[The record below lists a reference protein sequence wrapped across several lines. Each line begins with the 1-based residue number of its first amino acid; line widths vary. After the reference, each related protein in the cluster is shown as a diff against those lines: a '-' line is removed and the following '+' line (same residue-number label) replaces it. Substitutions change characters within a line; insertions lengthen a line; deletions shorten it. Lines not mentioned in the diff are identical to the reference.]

1 MSEAGTSPRTGPI
14 VSSAHLVSD
23 RSSELSEVE
32 FGLNMLINAYQRW
45 MVRCM
50 AATGVADLGPLDVLV
65 LHLCNHRDR
74 RKKLAELCFLLNM
87 DDSHT
92 VNYALKK
99 LVKQGLLDGE
109 KRGKEIFYG
118 VTDTGSKACER
129 YREVREACL
138 IDSLQALGHD
148 NAELGQVGQLLR
160 ALSGL
165 YDQAARSAT
174 AI

>member
-1 MSEAGTSPRTGPI
+1 MNASETSARAGPI
-14 VSSAHLVSD
+14 VSSAHLVSG
-23 RSSELSEVE
+23 RSAELSEVE

-45 MVRCM
+45 IVRCM
-50 AATGVADLGPLDVLV
+50 AAAGLSDLGPLDVQVMHLV
-65 LHLCNHRDR
+65 NHRDR
-74 RKKLAELCFLLNM
+74 RKKLSELCFLLNM

-109 KRGKEIFYG
+109 KRGKEIHYG
-118 VTDTGSKACER
+118 ATEAGREACAK

-148 NAELGQVGQLLR
+148 NAEIGQVAQVLR
-160 ALSGL
+160 ALSGH

-174 AI
+174 AF